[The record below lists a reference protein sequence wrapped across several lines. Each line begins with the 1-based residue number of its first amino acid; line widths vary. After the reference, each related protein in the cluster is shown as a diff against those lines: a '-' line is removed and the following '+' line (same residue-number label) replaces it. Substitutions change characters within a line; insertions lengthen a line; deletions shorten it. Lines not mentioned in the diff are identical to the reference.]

1 MKQRR
6 VNYVD
11 FIHEH
16 PLVFKEDLE
25 NDGNKEAVC
34 SRCQE
39 PVLGPGYKCSECDF
53 LLHKS
58 CHELHPEIRHHCL
71 HPNHTLILRAPSKSN
86 ICDACHEN
94 CSRRLFYRCDKC
106 DFDLDI
112 NCVSRWRNSIDECRQ
127 HDFVP
132 ILEQI
137 QFTCNACGDETKDVA
152 YLCSLCRFLVHLKCA
167 DYPRTISTTVHNH
180 SLTLTCS
187 LHQMVEEKD
196 DIFCKL
202 CHRTVKTKYGV
213 YYCQD
218 CSYAAHLQCARSVEG
233 EYMDLSATT
242 ESVPCESDLV
252 SEIKHFSHEHKLII
266 SKKELEDDKI
276 CEGCMLSI
284 SPPFYNCEQCNFF
297 LHGRCTILPSKKQH
311 LLHRHPLTLLLQA
324 PSPSGIFRCYACDR
338 FQHGFFYRC
347 DLCEDNFD
355 IQCSSLPE
363 TLKHEGHQHSL
374 FIGLNRDKIICNG
387 CYDKDPPSHL
397 FVCKKCETFG
407 LCVRCATL
415 PYRVGYEYDLH
426 DYLTLTY
433 SVEDDSGEYYC
444 FICEESRDSRKWFY
458 YCKECDFAAHPDCV
472 IGEYSR
478 IKFGGIFTCHE
489 YHDHPLTIVQKNE
502 YSAPCDSCGT
512 TFDGLSVACTQCKFN
527 SHLTVRRWMERICNW
542 YMRI

>member
-1 MKQRR
+1 MEETR
-6 VNYVD
+6 VNYID

-39 PVLGPGYKCSECDF
+39 PVLGSGYKFSECNF

-58 CHELHPEIRHHCL
+58 CNEPPLEIHHPLHQ
-71 HPNHTLILRAPSKSN
+71 NHTLILCAPSTYVA
-86 ICDACHEN
+86 CDGCYEN
-94 CSRRLFYRCDKC
+94 CSIRLFYSCKQC
-106 DFDLDI
+106 KFDIDI
-112 NCVSRWRNSIDECRQ
+112 RCVSRWRNSIDECHR

-132 ILEQI
+132 ILKQI
-137 QFTCNACGDETKDVA
+137 QFTCDACGEETKDVA
-152 YLCSLCRFLVHLKCA
+152 YLCSLCRFLVHGKCTR
-167 DYPRTISTTVHNH
+167 YPRTISTTVHNH

-202 CHRTVKTKYGV
+202 CHRKVKTKYGV

-218 CSYAAHLQCARSVEG
+218 CSYAAHLQCAQKYEG
-233 EYMDLSATT
+233 EWMDPTT

-284 SPPFYNCEQCNFF
+284 SPPFYSCEQCNFF
-297 LHGRCTILPSKKQH
+297 LHRSCTKLLPKKQQSLFH
-311 LLHRHPLTLLLQA
+311 GHPLTLLSQA
-324 PSPSGIFRCYACDR
+324 PSPSGIFRCFACSR
-338 FQHGFFYRC
+338 FQHGFCYKC
-347 DLCEDNFD
+347 DLCKYKVD
-355 IQCSSLPE
+355 IQCASLPE

-374 FIGLNRDKIICNG
+374 FIGLNRDRIVCNG
-387 CYDKDPPSHL
+387 CYDEYRPSHL

-407 LCVRCATL
+407 LCFRCATL
-415 PYRVGYEYDLH
+415 PYRVRYEYDLH

-472 IGEYSR
+472 IGKYSR
-478 IKFGGIFTCHE
+478 IKFGRTFTCRQHE
-489 YHDHPLTIVQKNE
+489 HPVTIVQKNE
-502 YSAPCDSCGT
+502 YSAPCDTCGT
-512 TFDGLSVACTQCKFN
+512 TFHGLAVACTQCKFN
-527 SHLTVRRWMERICNW
+527 SHLFVQWWLPEGICAP
-542 YMRI
+542 RKIITL